1 MESLWRS
8 YVEYCLKRGTKIAT
22 KMDTKIPENPKETKA
37 TEQRS
42 ASLVEQDARQRHL
55 AMEAN
60 VAAVKKTR
68 ERTEGAAA
76 VVQAKHEDSCA
87 AKRVQAGPTSLTS
100 FSMKAETPAPPRRDD
115 VLVDIDAAA
124 PKPCLSPVEMRAL
137 IATGGL
143 LPTGKTSTVT
153 MTIFHQLALL
163 FYLIKEIK
171 SRTSQ

>member
-1 MESLWRS
+1 MKSLWGS

-22 KMDTKIPENPKETKA
+22 KMDKKNPENPKEMRA

-55 AMEAN
+55 VMEAN
-60 VAAVKKTR
+60 VTAEKKTR
-68 ERTEGAAA
+68 EHTERAAA
-76 VVQAKHEDSCA
+76 IVQAKHEDSCA

-115 VLVDIDAAA
+115 VLVDIGAAA
-124 PKPCLSPVEMRAL
+124 PKTCLSPVEMRAL
-137 IATGGL
+137 IAAGGL
-143 LPTGKTSTVT
+143 LPTGKTSTMT

-163 FYLIKEIK
+163 IYLIKEI
-171 SRTSQ
+171 